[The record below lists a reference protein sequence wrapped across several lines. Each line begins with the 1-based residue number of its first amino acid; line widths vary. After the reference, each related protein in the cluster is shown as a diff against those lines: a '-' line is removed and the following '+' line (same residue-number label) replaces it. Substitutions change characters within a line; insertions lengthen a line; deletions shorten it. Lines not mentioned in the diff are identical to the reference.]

1 VSTAARRRTGPR
13 TTEGKRRSARNAFRH
28 GLSLPVLGDP
38 VTANAVEA
46 LTGRIAGAAR
56 NSDTDIAALARRVA
70 QAQVDL
76 IRIRRVR
83 HELLAEALG
92 HRGSGA
98 QPPQSPDQVPDH
110 VSNLVS
116 KMASRLAAIN
126 RYERRAL
133 SLRKSAI
140 RDFDTAVAAAASDP
154 RSGRGQK

>member
-1 VSTAARRRTGPR
+1 VSIAARRRTGPR

-92 HRGSGA
+92 HRDSGA
-98 QPPQSPDQVPDH
+98 QPPQSPDQVSDQ
-110 VSNLVS
+110 VS

-133 SLRKSAI
+133 ALRKSAM